1 MQRSRRK
8 FGLGTL
14 HQKSVWFVSIC
25 LCQPAARHYLL
36 DSLIKDKKWNL
47 FIRVCT
53 YMHRLCMCTGSLC
66 ALKFFQMSQKTL
78 YCILF
83 PPLLRSLC
91 SPPSSFIFSLSVSLH
106 FPVWWLSLDRAQDG
120 EPPLGEAC
128 SFPPCHLLPVRASL
142 GVGLCVHRPPPPR
155 SLKLVLLTV
164 PRLGSLLTPKRYCG
178 VGGYIISLFHE

>member
-142 GVGLCVHRPPPPR
+142 GVGLCVHRPPPPAFPETCP
-155 SLKLVLLTV
+155 LDC
-164 PRLGSLLTPKRYCG
+164 PQ
-178 VGGYIISLFHE
+178 VGEPPDP